1 MFLSIDWSSDAL
13 YNVQLGSRFL
23 WLPDDSKKI
32 RVQADTLSALC
43 KTQAKTNTGKGSGK
57 QMWVC
62 CRCASLLRAG
72 LKTLK
77 IKIYSL
83 NTLRHAPEDFFGG
96 LGQRLCTGAMECLN
110 VGLGRFGDTK
120 LLSDIFHCSLWR
132 LNSSHELSLMKYCIQ
147 NDIKLAQLLRG
158 RDCQSQGCRFDSGK
172 TPLKKRG
179 LESTWIWAI

>member
-1 MFLSIDWSSDAL
+1 MFLSIDSSSDAL
-13 YNVQLGSRFL
+13 CNVQLGSRFL
-23 WLPDDSKKI
+23 CLRDDSKKI

-83 NTLRHAPEDFFGG
+83 NTLRHAPEDFFGA

-132 LNSSHELSLMKYCIQ
+132 LNSSHELSLMKYCIRD
-147 NDIKLAQLLRG
+147 DIKLAQLLRG